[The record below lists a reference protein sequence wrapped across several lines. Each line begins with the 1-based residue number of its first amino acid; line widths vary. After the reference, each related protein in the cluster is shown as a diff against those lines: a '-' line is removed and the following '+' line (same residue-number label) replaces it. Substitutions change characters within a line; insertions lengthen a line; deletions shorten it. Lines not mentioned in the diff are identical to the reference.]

1 MFGTRSNDGYQEMLE
16 GVKVK
21 ALTCGEKTLMA
32 EFLLSEGSVIPEH
45 SHPNE
50 QSGYLVRG
58 RLRLYVGSKSKVMEP
73 GDSWCVPTDVKHK
86 VDVLEDSVAVEVFSP
101 RREDYIKYL
110 NKADLED

>member
-1 MFGTRSNDGYQEMLE
+1 MVK

-21 ALTCGEKTLMA
+21 ALTHGEKTLTA
-32 EFLLSEGSVIPEH
+32 EFLLSKGSHIPEH

-50 QSGYLVRG
+50 QAGYLVDG
-58 RLRLYVGSKSKVMEP
+58 RLRLHVGSKSKVMLP
-73 GDSWCVPTDVKHK
+73 GDSWCVASNVKHK

-110 NKADLED
+110 NHADLED